1 MKTAYKDLR
10 SKLREKT
17 PPHGVGNSSSVE
29 SSSSSQHMSRS
40 QYYDDCDSGVGG
52 SHHHSAPNSPVFTKK
67 QSDSTKPIKP
77 IRHDSYQHQSLATAS
92 HKPTKQMLQ
101 TSSSM
106 INHHHHHQQQQRQA
120 NFTNYNNNNNN
131 NNHISHKSPSS
142 PMSPPSPP
150 TVSPPSSNS
159 SSEMNL
165 LQELQQH
172 ALFKT
177 PVVNRSV
184 SLMTNNRCIIFF
196 FSYSHTWFR
205 LFFCFHFA

>member
-1 MKTAYKDLR
+1 MKSAYKDLR

-17 PPHGVGNSSSVE
+17 PPHGGNSSVE

-40 QYYDDCDSGVGG
+40 QYYDDCDSGVGIGG
-52 SHHHSAPNSPVFTKK
+52 SSHLHHSAPNSPVFTKK
-67 QSDSTKPIKP
+67 PSDLQQKKPN
-77 IRHDSYQHQSLATAS
+77 RHDSYQSSSPTSSAMAS
-92 HKPTKQMLQ
+92 HKPTKQMMHLQ

-106 INHHHHHQQQQRQA
+106 MNSYRDHQQQPQQLQQRQT
-120 NFTNYNNNNNN
+120 NFTNYQQHNINNNN
-131 NNHISHKSPSS
+131 NNHIRHKSPLSS
-142 PMSPPSPP
+142 PAPSPP

-184 SLMTNNRCIIFF
+184 SQ
-196 FSYSHTWFR
+196 
-205 LFFCFHFA
+205 